1 MALRTVRLVPEAEQA
16 LERIRRS
23 TGLSISG
30 ALNRGVL
37 LLGEEIARR
46 PPQTAHQIYSALD
59 LGPGGYAAAP
69 STAVRQGVGRAIR
82 RKLGRRR

>member
-46 PPQTAHQIYSALD
+46 PAQTAHQIYSSLA
-59 LGPGGYAAAP
+59 LGPGGYAVAP
-69 STAVRQGVGRAIR
+69 STAVSRGVGRAIR